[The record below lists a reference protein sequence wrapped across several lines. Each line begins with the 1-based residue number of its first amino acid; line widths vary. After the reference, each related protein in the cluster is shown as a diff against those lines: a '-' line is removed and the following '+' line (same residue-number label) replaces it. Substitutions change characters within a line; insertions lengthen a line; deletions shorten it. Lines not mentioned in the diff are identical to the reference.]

1 MTDTRDLFL
10 TKTRLYWSLIKS
22 PQTFLLVLT
31 GLAGFMS
38 SRCPWLNFSTAMAV
52 TGTLFLSISGGTI
65 INMWYDR
72 DIDARMKRTCWRPL
86 PAGKISPREALI
98 LGLVLSFTGVIWALT
113 LDYLYGLIIC
123 GGLFFNVLIYTIWLK
138 RRTPWSI
145 IWGGIA
151 GGMPVLAGRAL
162 GTGEVE
168 WVGIMMSLATLFW
181 IPTHILTF
189 SIRYQDEYRQ
199 AGIPTIPT
207 RYGVKVTHRIIS
219 VSSMLAALTLA
230 LAAVGINLEAGKMRL
245 LAVLSAGLLLLAGAS
260 MVKPSDRLNFGLF
273 KYASFYM
280 LFAMILIALVFYY

>member
-52 TGTLFLSISGGTI
+52 TGTLFLSVSGGTI

-123 GGLFFNVLIYTIWLK
+123 GGLIFNVLIYTIWLK

-168 WVGIMMSLATLFW
+168 WVGIMMSLAILFW

-189 SIRYQDEYRQ
+189 SIRYQDEYKQ

>member
-1 MTDTRDLFL
+1 
-10 TKTRLYWSLIKS
+10 
-22 PQTFLLVLT
+22 
-31 GLAGFMS
+31 MS

-123 GGLFFNVLIYTIWLK
+123 GGLIFNVLIYTIWLK

-168 WVGIMMSLATLFW
+168 WVGIMMSLAILFW

-189 SIRYQDEYRQ
+189 SIRYQDEYKQ